1 MRARLGAI
9 GAFASSDEEDAFRI
23 DPGKAQPSVELTG
36 AVWNGRFDEFE
47 RLPRQGIAVEDEVGA
62 SVKGDEV
69 RRRQARRLRSAA
81 GSGSLRH
88 EAANPAQALRDL
100 SFGISNAQNSENPC

>member
-23 DPGKAQPSVELTG
+23 DPGKAQPSVERTG

-69 RRRQARRLRSAA
+69 RRLRSAA